1 MKLKIENGKRK
12 IVESQ
17 IPNSPLSFLH
27 SNLSFLNSLGFTLI
41 ELLTVITIIAVLAG
55 IGMVS
60 FQGVQSKG
68 RDSTRKSDLRALS
81 SALEIYFQKNDG
93 YIDGTPGVEGD
104 CSGADTSA
112 LYSGITTYM
121 ANQKVPVD
129 PKTITQYCYM
139 SVNSG
144 QSFRLFAK
152 LENCSDPE
160 VINPG
165 SCSPTDWNF
174 SVVSHDLAIALASG
188 GSTPT
193 SGPTPIPTAAPT
205 ADPTPTTPPTPTPT
219 IPASACPTSG
229 LVAYW
234 KMNEA
239 SWNGTAGEVLDSAG
253 TRHGSRVGN
262 ATTTAAGLLGRSG
275 TFDGNGDYVNF
286 SSTISNASFSI
297 SAWVKPAISNEDD
310 KGIVSLWTNSA
321 TGYMQ
326 ALIGGKARIYVNG
339 TSVEGSTLLSST
351 TTWYHLVGTFDGTT
365 IKVYVNNAL
374 VGSGSA
380 GAVSTT
386 GNAQIGTY
394 NSRVSSSFNGFIDE
408 VGVWSR
414 ALNTTEI
421 STLYNSGAGLTCP

>member
-1 MKLKIENGKRK
+1 MKQFK
-12 IVESQ
+12 
-17 IPNSPLSFLH
+17 
-27 SNLSFLNSLGFTLI
+27 GFTLI
-41 ELLTVITIIAVLAG
+41 ELLVAISIVAILVTIGATI
-55 IGMVS
+55 
-60 FQGVQSKG
+60 FTGVQNEAQNSRRKADVVAIVKAMETNYDPVSGTYNASKILDG
-68 RDSTRKSDLRALS
+68 SAFASGSIPVPPEGGSYFADLESDSGTVPRRGTAFRVCAALS
-81 SALEIYFQKNDG
+81 DTSPFCKDSEQAIYDEDPPTSP
-93 YIDGTPGVEGD
+93 YLMGTP
-104 CSGADTSA
+104 
-112 LYSGITTYM
+112 
-121 ANQKVPVD
+121 
-129 PKTITQYCYM
+129 
-139 SVNSG
+139 
-144 QSFRLFAK
+144 
-152 LENCSDPE
+152 
-160 VINPG
+160 PG
-165 SCSPTDWNF
+165 SP
-174 SVVSHDLAIALASG
+174 
-188 GSTPT
+188 TPT
-193 SGPTPIPTAAPT
+193 PTIPGPTNT
-205 ADPTPTTPPTPTPT
+205 PTPTTPAATSTPTPTTPPPPTPTPTPTPT